1 MNTSLQNKFDVL
13 ESQRRQLLELVKNVG
28 SEKLNHAPAG
38 KWSINQILA
47 HLITA
52 EKLSVM
58 YIQKKILGITDAKD
72 TGLWEDVKFLIL
84 KVSQRLPLKFKA
96 PRTVVENTL
105 SYTSFVELSADWE
118 KTRAELKV
126 LLEKFDDT
134 QTKKRI
140 YKHFLAGRL
149 NIQHALLFLNEHITH
164 HRPQINRLLKL

>member
-1 MNTSLQNKFDVL
+1 MNSKLQLLFDSLQQDRNELISTIKSLSVEKF
-13 ESQRRQLLELVKNVG
+13 NY
-28 SEKLNHAPAG
+28 APVG

-52 EKLSVM
+52 ERLSVM
-58 YIQKKILGITDAKD
+58 YIQKKILGIKEAKD
-72 TGLWEDVKFLIL
+72 TGLWEDIKFEIL

-96 PRTVVENTL
+96 PKMVVERTPVYTNTN
-105 SYTSFVELSADWE
+105 ELLADWD
-118 KTRAELKV
+118 KTGAELEA

-149 NIQHALLFLNEHITH
+149 NIQHALMFLSEHIIH
-164 HRPQINRLLKL
+164 HQPQINRLLK